1 MCEKLDMFAQTFP
14 MMESNSSIEDRDEVN
29 SVRV

>member
-14 MMESNSSIEDRDEVN
+14 MMESNSSMKIEVKLTL
-29 SVRV
+29 